1 LKLYSAH
8 LDIKRFNILKDRK
21 LERSKFLDDRLKRGE
36 SIDIENFDLIDF
48 NINDDSNLKVD
59 EYGEIEFNNSIELL
73 VEPRREMKK
82 MLKC

>member
-1 LKLYSAH
+1 

>member
-1 LKLYSAH
+1 

-59 EYGEIEFNNSIELL
+59 E
-73 VEPRREMKK
+73 
-82 MLKC
+82 